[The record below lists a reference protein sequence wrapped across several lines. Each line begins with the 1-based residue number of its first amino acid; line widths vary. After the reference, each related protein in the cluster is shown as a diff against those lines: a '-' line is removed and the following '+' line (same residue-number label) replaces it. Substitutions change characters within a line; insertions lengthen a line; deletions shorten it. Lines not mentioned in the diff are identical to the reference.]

1 MKEKMP
7 YLERRI
13 GNDTKEK
20 MPDLELRIGMIQM
33 HWSKRQMESSF
44 L

>member
-1 MKEKMP
+1 MP

-13 GNDTKEK
+13 GNDMKEK